1 MGGSLFPGF
10 DEYMDGRKATAQKAY
25 EEKLLKKLYAVVS
38 SMEQFETDKR
48 EAGEDFGFNWFNDC
62 GYSNILMF
70 SKKDIVVNPAHVL
83 STAGFTKT
91 ALWVSYF
98 DIKNRLPKGT
108 PVAMFFSIV
117 HMSHFVIHNVSFLEI
132 TPNQNVVVRQGK
144 SLDAQLRVEPMTA
157 FLAALSH
164 RAGK

>member
-10 DEYMDGRKATAQKAY
+10 DEYMDGRKATAQQAY
-25 EEKLLKKLYAVVS
+25 EEKLLKKLYATVS
-38 SMEQFETDKR
+38 SMEQFDIDRR

-91 ALWVSYF
+91 ALWVEYF
-98 DIKNRLPKGT
+98 AIKNSLPKGT
-108 PVAMFFSIV
+108 PIAMFFPIV
-117 HMSHFVIHNVSFLEI
+117 HMSQFVIHNASFLEI
-132 TPNQNVVVRQGK
+132 ASNQNVVVRQGR
-144 SLDAQLRVEPMTA
+144 SLDVQLRVEPMAA
-157 FLAALSH
+157 FLAALSQ
-164 RAGK
+164 RAG